1 MTIPDLRIIQDLVIA
16 GHGWSV
22 LPDYLCAFALKAG
35 RLAAWPRAARS
46 HSAMIC
52 TWSGTRARCAIRAL
66 STRATLSC
74 ACSIPPEDRPPAPGG
89 PLPLHDAGRGRNISC
104 MIQPIL
110 HRPTM
115 EPP

>member
-22 LPDYLCAFALKAG
+22 LPDYLCAPALKAG
-35 RLAAWPRAARS
+35 RLAALARAARS

-89 PLPLHDAGRGRNISC
+89 PCHCTTLDAAG
-104 MIQPIL
+104 IL
-110 HRPTM
+110 VV
-115 EPP
+115 